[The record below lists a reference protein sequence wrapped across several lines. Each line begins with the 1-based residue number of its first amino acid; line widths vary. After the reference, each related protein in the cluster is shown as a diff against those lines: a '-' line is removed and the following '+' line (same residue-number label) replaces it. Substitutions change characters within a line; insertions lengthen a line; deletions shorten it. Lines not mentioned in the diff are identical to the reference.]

1 MEGIVPNGQPRPT
14 RSGGWGI
21 GIIIAIVVIVVVGWA
36 WGYGGHGWG
45 TRWNKNASNHAA
57 NTTPN
62 SGPPAIAAAKP
73 LAAPLASAQDP
84 PQVPAQVQSQ
94 APAQDQSLV
103 PAQVQSQA
111 PAATQSAAPQPS
123 QDNATQ
129 ADGNCPGHPGALGT
143 SRVLA
148 LDPAQY
154 PRVGHMQYP
163 DTLPLNDKEV
173 VLTFDDGPLPRYSN
187 EILDILASQCVKA
200 TYFMVGEMARAYP
213 AVVRRVY
220 EEGHTIGTH
229 SEDHPTRFGQLP
241 VEKIRHEIDWGISDV
256 SAALGGARYLAPFFR
271 IPGLARSDVLE
282 SELAARGLTVFSSD
296 TVADD
301 WHRHIKPNQ
310 IIALAM
316 RRLEALG
323 KGILLL
329 HDIHPAT
336 AAALPGLLEQLK
348 DNGFHIVQVV
358 PAASYEIA
366 MAKKPEAITTLPRD
380 ETIIGNGMDR
390 TAQPRWPLASADYAA
405 DHSTLPVPD
414 PSAFEPDTLRSE
426 DTADV
431 QWPAEP
437 DLKAPTTTRHARS
450 EKSRRHMARGMA
462 RGAKEQ
468 RRTERTHAHPLAHSR
483 AAADGHHADMLSR
496 MKSLTAMF
504 TPAQPAAR

>member
-1 MEGIVPNGQPRPT
+1 MSRRCAE
-14 RSGGWGI
+14 RSGLL
-21 GIIIAIVVIVVVGWA
+21 AVA
-36 WGYGGHGWG
+36 L
-45 TRWNKNASNHAA
+45 
-57 NTTPN
+57 
-62 SGPPAIAAAKP
+62 AAAIGMT
-73 LAAPLASAQDP
+73 LALPVARAE
-84 PQVPAQVQSQ
+84 
-94 APAQDQSLV
+94 DQSLV
-103 PAQVQSQA
+103 PAQVQPQV
-111 PAATQSAAPQPS
+111 PAATQPAAPQPN
-123 QDNATQ
+123 QENATQ

-163 DTLPLNDKEV
+163 DTVPLNDKEV
-173 VLTFDDGPLPRYSN
+173 VLTFDDGPSPHYSN

-229 SEDHPTRFGQLP
+229 SEDHPLRFGQLP
-241 VEKIRHEIDWGISDV
+241 VKKIRHEIDWGISDV
-256 SAALGGARYLAPFFR
+256 GAALGGARFLAPFFR

-282 SELAARGLTVFSSD
+282 SELAARGLIVFSSD
-296 TVADD
+296 TDADD

-336 AAALPGLLEQLK
+336 AAALPGLLQQLK

-358 PAASYEIA
+358 PSASYEIA
-366 MAKKPEAITTLPRD
+366 MAKKPEAITTLPRQ

-390 TAQPRWPLASADYAA
+390 TTQPSWPRVSADNTA
-405 DHSTLPVPD
+405 DVSTLPVPD
-414 PSAFEPDTLRSE
+414 PSPFEPDTLPSK

-437 DLKAPTTTRHARS
+437 DLKAPTTIRHARS
-450 EKSRRHMARGMA
+450 EKSKRHVARGMA
-462 RGAKEQ
+462 RGGAT
-468 RRTERTHAHPLAHSR
+468 RHDVAHNAATHQS
-483 AAADGHHADMLSR
+483 MY
-496 MKSLTAMF
+496 MYV
-504 TPAQPAAR
+504 PAQGHSPHTQKKGALKTGTH

>member
-1 MEGIVPNGQPRPT
+1 MSLAPRL
-14 RSGGWGI
+14 
-21 GIIIAIVVIVVVGWA
+21 A
-36 WGYGGHGWG
+36 W
-45 TRWNKNASNHAA
+45 
-57 NTTPN
+57 
-62 SGPPAIAAAKP
+62 
-73 LAAPLASAQDP
+73 AQD
-84 PQVPAQVQSQ
+84 QSLVPVQVQSQ
-94 APAQDQSLV
+94 APAD
-103 PAQVQSQA
+103 
-111 PAATQSAAPQPS
+111 TQSAAPQPS

-154 PRVGHMQYP
+154 PRVGHIQYP

-173 VLTFDDGPLPRYSN
+173 VLTFDDGPVPPYSN

-229 SEDHPTRFGQLP
+229 SEDHPLRFGQLP

-256 SAALGGARYLAPFFR
+256 GAALGGVRYLAPFFR

-282 SELAARGLTVFSSD
+282 SELAVRGLVVFSSD
-296 TVADD
+296 TDADD
-301 WHRHIKPNQ
+301 WHRHIKPDQ

-390 TAQPRWPLASADYAA
+390 SAQPRWPLASADNAA

-414 PSAFEPDTLRSE
+414 PSAFEPDTVPSE
-426 DTADV
+426 DAADV

-437 DLKAPTTTRHARS
+437 DLKAKAPAMTRHARS
-450 EKSRRHMARGMA
+450 EKSRRHTARGMA
-462 RGAKEQ
+462 RGAKKE
-468 RRTERTHAHPLAHSR
+468 RRAERTHAHQRAHSR
-483 AAADGHHADMLSR
+483 AAADGHRADMMSR
-496 MKSLTAMF
+496 TKSLTAMF
-504 TPAQPAAR
+504 IPRMSALTRIADSLGTSQEFAEGPTADVGSV

>member
-1 MEGIVPNGQPRPT
+1 MSRRCAE
-14 RSGGWGI
+14 RSGLL
-21 GIIIAIVVIVVVGWA
+21 AVA
-36 WGYGGHGWG
+36 L
-45 TRWNKNASNHAA
+45 
-57 NTTPN
+57 
-62 SGPPAIAAAKP
+62 AAAIGMT
-73 LAAPLASAQDP
+73 LALPVARAE
-84 PQVPAQVQSQ
+84 
-94 APAQDQSLV
+94 DQSLV
-103 PAQVQSQA
+103 PAQVQPQV
-111 PAATQSAAPQPS
+111 PAATQPAAPQPN
-123 QDNATQ
+123 QENATQ

-163 DTLPLNDKEV
+163 DTVPLNDKEV
-173 VLTFDDGPLPRYSN
+173 VLTFDDGPSPHYSN

-229 SEDHPTRFGQLP
+229 SEDHPLRFGQLP
-241 VEKIRHEIDWGISDV
+241 VKKIRHEIDWGISDV
-256 SAALGGARYLAPFFR
+256 GAALGGARFLAPFFR

-282 SELAARGLTVFSSD
+282 SELAARGLIVFSSD
-296 TVADD
+296 TDADD

-316 RRLEALG
+316 RRLEVIG

-336 AAALPGLLEQLK
+336 AAALPGLLQQLK

-358 PAASYEIA
+358 PSASYEIA
-366 MAKKPEAITTLPRD
+366 MAKKPEAITTLPRQ

-390 TAQPRWPLASADYAA
+390 TTQPSWPRVSADNTA
-405 DHSTLPVPD
+405 DVSTLPVPD
-414 PSAFEPDTLRSE
+414 PSPFEPDTLPSE

-431 QWPAEP
+431 QWPVEP
-437 DLKAPTTTRHARS
+437 DLKTPTPTRHARS
-450 EKSRRHMARGMA
+450 EKSARHVARGMA
-462 RGAKEQ
+462 RGGAT
-468 RRTERTHAHPLAHSR
+468 RHDVAHNAATHQS
-483 AAADGHHADMLSR
+483 MY
-496 MKSLTAMF
+496 MYV
-504 TPAQPAAR
+504 PAQGHSPHTQKKGALKTGTH

>member
-1 MEGIVPNGQPRPT
+1 
-14 RSGGWGI
+14 
-21 GIIIAIVVIVVVGWA
+21 
-36 WGYGGHGWG
+36 
-45 TRWNKNASNHAA
+45 
-57 NTTPN
+57 
-62 SGPPAIAAAKP
+62 
-73 LAAPLASAQDP
+73 
-84 PQVPAQVQSQ
+84 
-94 APAQDQSLV
+94 
-103 PAQVQSQA
+103 
-111 PAATQSAAPQPS
+111 
-123 QDNATQ
+123 
-129 ADGNCPGHPGALGT
+129 
-143 SRVLA
+143 
-148 LDPAQY
+148 
-154 PRVGHMQYP
+154 
-163 DTLPLNDKEV
+163 
-173 VLTFDDGPLPRYSN
+173 
-187 EILDILASQCVKA
+187 
-200 TYFMVGEMARAYP
+200 
-213 AVVRRVY
+213 
-220 EEGHTIGTH
+220 
-229 SEDHPTRFGQLP
+229 
-241 VEKIRHEIDWGISDV
+241 
-256 SAALGGARYLAPFFR
+256 
-271 IPGLARSDVLE
+271 
-282 SELAARGLTVFSSD
+282 
-296 TVADD
+296 
-301 WHRHIKPNQ
+301 Q

-414 PSAFEPDTLRSE
+414 PSAFEPDTLPSE

-431 QWPAEP
+431 QWPTES

-468 RRTERTHAHPLAHSR
+468 RRTERTHAHPRAHSR
-483 AAADGHHADMLSR
+483 AAADGHDADMLSR

-504 TPAQPAAR
+504 TSAQPAAR